1 MNMIRKYAHTML
13 LPLSLFISCAL
24 SLVLIELRIV
34 LSGKQNYVFLKWN
47 LILALIPVLIAY
59 FLWFYYEVRKRSIDF
74 FFVLLILVWLVF
86 FPNSPYIVSDFILL
100 KSKPGIPLWFDILLI
115 FSFAWNGLFSGY
127 LSLRIIHN
135 LLNDEFNAFVS
146 WLFVSAVA
154 PLTALGI
161 YIGRFYRWNSWD
173 IITNPLALYEDMI
186 EILIRIRGNQKLLG
200 ILVLMSVSI
209 FFGYLIIYAL
219 TRFSSHLKKNEA

>member
-1 MNMIRKYAHTML
+1 ML

-59 FLWFYYEVRKRSIDF
+59 FLWFYYEVRKRSIDL

-86 FPNSPYIVSDFILL
+86 FPNSPYIVSDFIHL

-219 TRFSSHLKKNEA
+219 TRFSSHLNKNEA

>member
-1 MNMIRKYAHTML
+1 ML

-86 FPNSPYIVSDFILL
+86 FPNSPYIVSDFIHL

-219 TRFSSHLKKNEA
+219 TRFSSHLNKNEA

>member
-1 MNMIRKYAHTML
+1 ML